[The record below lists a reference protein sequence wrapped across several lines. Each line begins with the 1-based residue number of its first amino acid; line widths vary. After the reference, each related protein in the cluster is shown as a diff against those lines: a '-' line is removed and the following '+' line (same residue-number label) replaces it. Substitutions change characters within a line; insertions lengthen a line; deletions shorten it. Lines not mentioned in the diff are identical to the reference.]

1 MIFPIYIVDNQT
13 IYKHRL
19 WFDVEQIQ
27 ETTIEAFLQKHPEL
41 WFDVEQIQ
49 ETTVQTTAILLLQ
62 LWFDVEQIQET
73 TICDFCGSARSCGL
87 M

>member
-27 ETTIEAFLQKHPEL
+27 ETTDIITYNSRLVL

-49 ETTVQTTAILLLQ
+49 ETTLAKIMKEKRL

-73 TICDFCGSARSCGL
+73 TPYLCISLQKGCGL